1 MKEKNPKKFAKNRH
15 NCLQCER
22 LLKIFLLSYFKYHQI
37 WLNIIVNNNSHSSK
51 IMGPNQHG
59 HIRSPY
65 LNSLRR
71 RCCFYFNFQNSL

>member
-71 RCCFYFNFQNSL
+71 RCCFYFNFQNLL